1 MAELTGL
8 GVKLYGGCCGTTPE
22 YIALLREKLAGRTIV
37 QVPRQVPAA
46 VCSGTRTVPIDR
58 VRVIGERI
66 NPTGKKLMKEAL
78 RRGDVDYMLNQAL
91 AQTRRGPTSWM

>member
-22 YIALLREKLAGRTIV
+22 YIALLREKLAGCTIV

-46 VCSGTRTVPIDR
+46 VCSGTRTVPIDGCGSSGSGS
-58 VRVIGERI
+58 I
-66 NPTGKKLMKEAL
+66 PPAK
-78 RRGDVDYMLNQAL
+78 
-91 AQTRRGPTSWM
+91 S